1 MSKKG
6 KDLSSQAILYFAG
19 RMAAL
24 LVTFVVPVVLVRV
37 LSAAEYGQYSQI
49 ILLHAFFFRVLQFGL
64 RQSLYYYLPTE
75 KESRG
80 YYVTNTFISFSAAG
94 LIFFVILTAFRDNL
108 AHLFSADE
116 LAMLL
121 PLCGLH
127 TLFSLVSSPFESVL
141 IIDTKAEKA
150 SVVVFASEVMRGVI
164 IISLVLIYRTLFS
177 AVVGLVCYS
186 FIRCIAYSFYVHR
199 QFGIKLDRD
208 SVKHLKQQLRYAAPI
223 GVSGIVGNTAKRIDK
238 LILAAFFTPE
248 IYAVYAVGNFRA
260 PSIQTFF
267 TSVSEVVLP
276 RAVKMLKDG
285 RVDEFVELWKKLLV
299 RLFFVG
305 CGAFFVLQLVA
316 HDLITLVFT
325 SEYEASVPVFR
336 VLLFL
341 ILGNM
346 FRYGVI
352 LRAIGDT
359 KAILKS
365 NLLCFAV
372 SIPLA
377 FILIPQFGLIG
388 AALAAVSVKSIN
400 IISQLTYSVIDLKK
414 KVFDVFPVVTLF
426 QLLGIGAALFL
437 VLWMV
442 QELIPYRVARLVF
455 SGTSFAFFYTFICG
469 RAQIFNLF
477 NEKLVRR
484 VLVKLDLSRA

>member
-1 MSKKG
+1 
-6 KDLSSQAILYFAG
+6 
-19 RMAAL
+19 MAAL

-37 LSAAEYGQYSQI
+37 LSTAEYGQYAQI
-49 ILLHAFFFRVLQFGL
+49 ILLHGFFFRVLQFGL
-64 RQSLYYYLPTE
+64 RQSLFYYLPTE

-80 YYVTNTFISFSAAG
+80 YYVTNTFICFMAAG
-94 LIFFVILTAFRDNL
+94 LIFFVILTVFRDNL
-108 AHLFSADE
+108 AYLFSADE

-127 TLFSLVSSPFESVL
+127 TLFMLVSSPFESIL
-141 IIDTKAEKA
+141 IIDTKAERA
-150 SVVVFASEVMRGVI
+150 SVVIFASEVMRGVI
-164 IISLVLIYRTLFS
+164 ITSFVLTYRTLFS

-186 FIRCIAYSFYVHR
+186 FIRCIAYSFYVHK
-199 QFGIKLDRD
+199 QFGIKVDRD
-208 SVKHLKQQLRYAAPI
+208 SLKHLKQQLDYAVPI
-223 GVSGIVGNTAKRIDK
+223 GLSGIVGNTAKRLDK

-260 PSIQTFF
+260 PLIKTFF

-276 RAVKMLKDG
+276 RTVKMLKDG
-285 RVDEFVELWKKLLV
+285 KVDQFVEFWKKLLV

-305 CGAFFVLQLVA
+305 CGAFFTLQLVA

-325 SEYEASVPVFR
+325 SKFEASVPVFR
-336 VLLFL
+336 ILLFL
-341 ILGNM
+341 ILGEM
-346 FRYGVI
+346 FRYGII
-352 LRAIGDT
+352 LRTIGDT

-365 NLLCFAV
+365 NLLSFVV

-388 AALAAVSVKSIN
+388 AALAALSVNSIN
-400 IISQLTYSVIDLKK
+400 IISQLTYSVIGLKK
-414 KVFDVFPVVTLF
+414 KVSDVFPVVTLF

-437 VLWMV
+437 ILWMV
-442 QELIPYRVARLVF
+442 QQLIPYRVARLVF
-455 SGTSFAFFYTFICG
+455 SGTSFAFFYSVICG

-477 NEKLVRR
+477 EEKLVRR
-484 VLVKLDLSRA
+484 VLVKLNFSRA